1 MPAPVINS
9 NIVRISA
16 DLRSLPFRP
25 LIDCDDGTVTV
36 TLRPFVGQPVTG
48 TAVSFALAYTAALN
62 QLRGAQLINHVGE
75 GAQ

>member
-1 MPAPVINS
+1 MPAPVVNS

-36 TLRPFVGQPVTG
+36 TLRPAVGPAVSS
-48 TAVSFALAYTAALN
+48 TAVSFALAWAGALN
-62 QLRGAQLINHVGE
+62 KLRGAALIDHVDE
-75 GAQ
+75 VGA